1 MSAPLYGEVV
11 ADHARN
17 PRNRGALE
25 SPDLSREGVNPLCG
39 DRVRIELRIRG
50 ERIEEMRF
58 EASACMVSIAA
69 ASILTGLLAGAP
81 LGRARSLQDAE
92 LLAALQTEL
101 RPSRIGCALL
111 PLQVVRE
118 ALLKTRG
125 HNTH

>member
-1 MSAPLYGEVV
+1 MSVPLYGEVV

-17 PRNRGALE
+17 PRNQGALE
-25 SPDLSREGVNPLCG
+25 SPDAVREGVNPLCG

-58 EASACMVSIAA
+58 QASACMVSIAA
-69 ASILTGLLAGAP
+69 ASVLSGLLSGAS
-81 LGRARSLQDAE
+81 LDRARSLPDAE

-101 RPSRIGCALL
+101 RPSRVGCALL

-118 ALLKTRG
+118 ALT
-125 HNTH
+125 